1 MLQTKWNLQQCVFL
15 GSQNFWVLCNHWLY
29 QNTLQDQLYLAWL
42 YITRNICI
50 YNLDENLLRNNLN
63 DFWPDTLS
71 FFGFQLLFVQSS
83 VSIWVRKLKY
93 FCFIKAA
100 FLIASQQTFVLMKTS
115 WRRLEDVFRLRLQE
129 TSRSRRICSP

>member
-1 MLQTKWNLQQCVFL
+1 MLQTKWNLQHCAFL

-50 YNLDENLLRNNLN
+50 YNLDENFLRNDLN

-71 FFGFQLLFVQSS
+71 FLVFNYFLFRVLFQFEWENSN
-83 VSIWVRKLKY
+83 I
-93 FCFIKAA
+93 FAA

-115 WRRLEDVFRLRLQE
+115 WRCLEGVFRLRLQE